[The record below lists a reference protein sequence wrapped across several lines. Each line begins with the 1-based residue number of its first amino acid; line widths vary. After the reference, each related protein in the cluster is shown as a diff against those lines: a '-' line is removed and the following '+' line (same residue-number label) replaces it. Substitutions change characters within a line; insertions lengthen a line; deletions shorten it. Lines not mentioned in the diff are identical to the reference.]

1 MNTAGVRTQFYHSQI
16 SNYETEVNQIKEQ
29 PIPDRLK
36 ISPFL
41 VFYLIMSMQIGIG
54 VLSYQRDIAKDA
66 GYDAWI
72 SILFAGGCIHVIL
85 WMIYKIAETVDGDF
99 VTAHKYLLG
108 NLIGKAISSIFIGY
122 FFLYV
127 LAIART
133 FIEIIQVWM
142 FPDLSTFW
150 FSFGFMI
157 LCTYIIF
164 GGLRTVVGI
173 AFFGLVL
180 PAYLL
185 LTFGWAIKF
194 SNFYNLLPIWDHS
207 VKELLISSYNM
218 SLTFIGFEIILF
230 VYPFIKEPKKSKKW
244 AHLAVLTTT
253 LIYTILA
260 VITFAYYSEDQ
271 LAKQVWPTLTMWK
284 IVEMPFVERFEYIG
298 IANWNLIMLP
308 NVCIAIWIC
317 SRLIKRI
324 FNIRQ
329 KVGVFFVVGPLL
341 ILINFINSRER
352 ISLFNEYFGKAGFVF
367 TFIYIPLFFVAVM
380 IAKRV
385 KKKGKKK

>member
-1 MNTAGVRTQFYHSQI
+1 M
-16 SNYETEVNQIKEQ
+16 KEQ
-29 PIPDRLK
+29 PVPERLQ

-41 VFYLIMSMQIGIG
+41 VFYLVMSMQIGIG
-54 VLSYQRDIAKDA
+54 VLGYQRIIAMDA

-72 SILFAGGCIHVIL
+72 SILFAGGCIHVIV
-85 WMIYKIAETVDGDF
+85 WMIYKIGETVGGDI
-99 VTAHKYLLG
+99 VTAHKYILG
-108 NLIGKAISSIFIGY
+108 NFFGKALCSIFIGY
-122 FFLYV
+122 FILYSLTV
-127 LAIART
+127 VRT
-133 FIEIIQVWM
+133 FVEVIQVWM
-142 FPDLSTFW
+142 FPELSTFW

-157 LCTYIIF
+157 LCVYIIF
-164 GGLRTVVGI
+164 GGFRTVVGT

-207 VKELLISSYNM
+207 IKELLTASYHM

-230 VYPFIKEPKKSKKW
+230 FYPFIKEPKKSQKW

-260 VITFAYYSEDQ
+260 IITFAYFAEDQ
-271 LAKQVWPTLTMWK
+271 LSKQIWASLTMWK

-298 IANWNLIMLP
+298 IANWNLIILP
-308 NVCIAIWIC
+308 NVCISIWIA
-317 SRLIKRI
+317 SRLIKRV

-329 KVGVFFVVGPLL
+329 KVGVFFVVGGVLSVIHFL
-341 ILINFINSRER
+341 DSRER
-352 ISLFNEYFGKAGFVF
+352 INTLNDYVGKMGFTF
-367 TFIYIPLFFVAVM
+367 TFIYIPLLFAAVM
-380 IAKRV
+380 FV
-385 KKKGKKK
+385 KKLKKGKKK